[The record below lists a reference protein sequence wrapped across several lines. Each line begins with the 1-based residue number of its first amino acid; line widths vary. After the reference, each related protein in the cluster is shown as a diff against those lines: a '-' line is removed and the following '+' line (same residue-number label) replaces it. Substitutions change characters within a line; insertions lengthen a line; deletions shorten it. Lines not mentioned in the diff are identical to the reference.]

1 MVAGWVVRWA
11 AAAGWVVRG
20 MAARGMAVVVVQAP
34 VRSAANPC
42 LNLSNMRRLEHL
54 PSLLH
59 RRHIAL
65 RLNNPSIRGWPLGAR
80 AAAEV
85 CAGRWICAL
94 NHAAVV
100 VGFKPI
106 SM

>member
-1 MVAGWVVRWA
+1 VAAAGWVVRWA
-11 AAAGWVVRG
+11 ARWAVRG
-20 MAARGMAVVVVQAP
+20 MAAAAVQAP
-34 VRSAANPC
+34 VRSAVNPC
-42 LNLSNMRRLEHL
+42 LNLSNTRRSELL
-54 PSLLH
+54 PSLPH

-65 RLNNPSIRGWPLGAR
+65 RLNNLSIRVWLLGAR
-80 AAAEV
+80 ARAVGMAV